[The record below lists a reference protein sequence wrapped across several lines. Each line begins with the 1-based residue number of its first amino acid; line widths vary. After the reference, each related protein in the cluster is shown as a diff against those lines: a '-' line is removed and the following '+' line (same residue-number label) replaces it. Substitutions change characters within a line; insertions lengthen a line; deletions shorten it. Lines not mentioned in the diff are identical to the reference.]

1 MCLNL
6 NIIFNHLPKAVLNHQ
21 RVLFNK
27 SSKVLVKLYL
37 LAMESVKGKY
47 LPFTTKLYPSQKG
60 FFQKAGAILYRLR
73 QSIKKLFFCCVRAG
87 AMQRYPTLK
96 ISPLFRMFSLV
107 SNVLDLFSEAEVIVF
122 LKYCFG
128 AKLIDRLFGKK
139 HYLMYLFLS
148 GAENIRKLFVDFED
162 FS

>member
-1 MCLNL
+1 
-6 NIIFNHLPKAVLNHQ
+6 
-21 RVLFNK
+21 
-27 SSKVLVKLYL
+27 
-37 LAMESVKGKY
+37 
-47 LPFTTKLYPSQKG
+47 
-60 FFQKAGAILYRLR
+60 
-73 QSIKKLFFCCVRAG
+73 
-87 AMQRYPTLK
+87 MQRYPTLK

-139 HYLMYLFLS
+139 HLMYLFLS